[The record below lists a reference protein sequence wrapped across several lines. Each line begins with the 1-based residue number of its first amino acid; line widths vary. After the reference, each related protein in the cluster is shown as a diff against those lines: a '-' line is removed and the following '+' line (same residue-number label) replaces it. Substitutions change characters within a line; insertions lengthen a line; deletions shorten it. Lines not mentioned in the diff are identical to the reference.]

1 MTQLLS
7 LSRSARLAGV
17 TRAEI
22 QGRIRRGEL
31 TTFEGEIAV
40 SDLLRVFPQVSLDN
54 DDALERVQRIKAA
67 ALPRSHEAD
76 TVLPSPEVLLSRLK
90 GMSEALAARVLDLDA
105 AHALLDEVAA
115 RINQLVQQASPSP
128 MTPPL
133 PNPPPPGG
141 RGQEEPP
148 LVTPLPREGAGGPDG
163 QVPQHALLA
172 GIQELADWLAQR
184 RQALRERT
192 VPDRKAQVLAKDSLL
207 RLMAAS
213 VKIIPSG
220 RDFFVEG
227 NESILEASVRAGLHL
242 AYGCASGNCG
252 SCKARVVSG
261 EVRQIREHDYP
272 LSGREREM
280 GYILTCSNTAVT
292 DLVLEAAEAL
302 SVDDLPRQE
311 IRATLRAR
319 ERLGED
325 LMSLHLQTPR
335 TQTLR
340 FMAGQRALL
349 RLEDGSSAEL
359 PIASCP
365 CDARNLH
372 FLVRR
377 RPGSP
382 FAAALFGDQVRP
394 GDLILI
400 EGPLGRFV
408 LDETTSAPAVFI
420 AFGAGIAPMRSLIE
434 HGLSRDSIE
443 AFHLYWL
450 APGDDALLGQEPG
463 RWCRALRDALDNFTV
478 SLLPDTG
485 PPELLER
492 LLTDHPDPASRRF
505 YLAGPADR
513 IEPLGL
519 ALREHGVPEQRLS
532 LEVLDD

>member
-22 QGRIRRGEL
+22 QRRIRRGEL

-76 TVLPSPEVLLSRLK
+76 TVLPSPEVLVARLK
-90 GMSEALAARVLDLDA
+90 GMSEALAAKITALDA
-105 AHALLDEVAA
+105 AHGLLDEVAV
-115 RINQLVQQASPSP
+115 R
-128 MTPPL
+128 L
-133 PNPPPPGG
+133 PK
-141 RGQEEPP
+141 
-148 LVTPLPREGAGGPDG
+148 LG
-163 QVPQHALLA
+163 QVTTLPALVA
-172 GIQELADWLAQR
+172 GIQELADWLAQN
-184 RQALRERT
+184 RQTLTERT
-192 VPDRKAQVLAKDSLL
+192 TLDDQAQVLAKDSLL
-207 RLMAAS
+207 RLMAAN
-213 VKIIPSG
+213 VKVIPSG

-252 SCKARVVSG
+252 ACKARVISG
-261 EVRQIREHDYP
+261 EVRKIRDHDYP
-272 LSGREREM
+272 LSAREREM
-280 GYILTCSNTAVT
+280 GYMLACSNTAVT

-311 IRATLRAR
+311 IRATLRAK
-319 ERLGED
+319 ELLGPD

-349 RLEDGSSAEL
+349 RLEDGAAAEL

-365 CDARNLH
+365 CDARNLR

-377 RPGSP
+377 RPGNA

-394 GDLILI
+394 GQLILLD
-400 EGPLGRFV
+400 GPSGRFV

-434 HGLSRDSIE
+434 HGLSLDAIE
-443 AFHLYWL
+443 AFHLYWQAL
-450 APGDDALLGQEPG
+450 DDAALLAQEPG
-463 RWCRALRDALDNFTV
+463 RWCRALQDALDNFTLTLV
-478 SLLPDTG
+478 PERDPSDLLA
-485 PPELLER
+485 R
-492 LLTDHPDPASRRF
+492 LLTDHPEPASRRF
-505 YLAGPADR
+505 YLAGPAGS
-513 IEPLGL
+513 IEPLAT
-519 ALREHGVPEQRLS
+519 ALRERGVPEQRLS
-532 LEVLDD
+532 LEALDE

>member
-22 QGRIRRGEL
+22 QRRIRRGEL

-76 TVLPSPEVLLSRLK
+76 TMLPSPEVLVTRLK
-90 GMSEALAARVLDLDA
+90 GMGEALATKITALDA
-105 AHALLDEVAA
+105 AHALLDEVTV
-115 RINQLVQQASPSP
+115 RLTNL
-128 MTPPL
+128 
-133 PNPPPPGG
+133 G
-141 RGQEEPP
+141 RVATQP
-148 LVTPLPREGAGGPDG
+148 
-163 QVPQHALLA
+163 ALAA
-172 GIQELADWLAQR
+172 GIQELADWLAQN
-184 RQALRERT
+184 RQTLAERT
-192 VPDRKAQVLAKDSLL
+192 TLNDQAQVLAKDHLL
-207 RLMAAS
+207 RLMAAN
-213 VKIIPSG
+213 VKVIPSG

-252 SCKARVVSG
+252 ACKARVVSG
-261 EVRQIREHDYP
+261 EVRKIRDHDYP
-272 LSGREREM
+272 LSARERDL
-280 GYILTCSNTAVT
+280 GYMLACSNTAVT

-311 IRATLRAR
+311 IRATLRAK
-319 ERLGED
+319 ELLGPD

-349 RLEDGSSAEL
+349 RLEDGAAAEL

-365 CDARNLH
+365 CDARNLR
-372 FLVRR
+372 FLIRR
-377 RPGSP
+377 RPGNA

-394 GDLILI
+394 GHLLLL
-400 EGPLGRFV
+400 EGPSGRFV
-408 LDETTSAPAVFI
+408 LDETTPAPAVFI
-420 AFGAGIAPMRSLIE
+420 AFGAAIAPMRSLIE
-434 HGLSRDSIE
+434 HGLSLDGIE
-443 AFHLYWL
+443 AFHLYWQAL
-450 APGDDALLGQEPG
+450 GDEALLSQEPG
-463 RWCRALRDALDNFTV
+463 RWCRALQDALDNFTLTLV
-478 SLLPDTG
+478 PAGNAS
-485 PPELLER
+485 ELLER
-492 LLTDHPDPASRRF
+492 LLTDHPDPTSRRF
-505 YLAGPADR
+505 YLAGPAGS
-513 IEPLGL
+513 IEPLAA
-519 ALREHGVPEQRLS
+519 ALRARGVPEQRLS

>member
-22 QGRIRRGEL
+22 QRRIRRGEL

-76 TVLPSPEVLLSRLK
+76 TVLPSPEVLVSRLK
-90 GMSEALAARVLDLDA
+90 GMSEALAAKVTALEA
-105 AHALLDEVAA
+105 AQALLDEVAV
-115 RINQLVQQASPSP
+115 RLTNLEQVASQP
-128 MTPPL
+128 
-133 PNPPPPGG
+133 
-141 RGQEEPP
+141 
-148 LVTPLPREGAGGPDG
+148 
-163 QVPQHALLA
+163 ALLA
-172 GIQELADWLAQR
+172 GIQELADWLAQN

-192 VPDRKAQVLAKDSLL
+192 TLDRKAQVLARDSLL

-213 VKIIPSG
+213 VKVIPSG
-220 RDFFVEG
+220 RDFLVEG

-252 SCKARVVSG
+252 SCKARVISG
-261 EVRQIREHDYP
+261 EVRKIREHDYP
-272 LSGREREM
+272 LSGREKEM
-280 GYILTCSNTAVT
+280 GYVLTCANTAVT

-319 ERLGED
+319 ELLSPD

-335 TQTLR
+335 TQSLR

-349 RLEDGSSAEL
+349 RLEDRSTAEL

-408 LDETTSAPAVFI
+408 LDETTPAPAVFV

-434 HGLSRDSIE
+434 HGLSLDSIE
-443 AFHLYWL
+443 AFHLYWQ
-450 APGDDALLGQEPG
+450 ASGDDALLGQEPG
-463 RWCRALRDALDNFTV
+463 RWCRALQDALDNFRLT
-478 SLLPDTG
+478 LLPDAG
-485 PPELLER
+485 LPEVRER
-492 LLTDHPDPASRRF
+492 LLTDHPKPASRRF
-505 YLAGPADR
+505 YLAGPAGS
-513 IEPLGL
+513 IEPLAA
-519 ALREHGVPEQRLS
+519 ALRERGVPEQRLS

>member
-22 QGRIRRGEL
+22 QRRIRRGEL

-76 TVLPSPEVLLSRLK
+76 TVLPSPEVLVSRLK
-90 GMSEALAARVLDLDA
+90 GMSEALAAKVSALDA

-115 RINQLVQQASPSP
+115 RLTQL
-128 MTPPL
+128 
-133 PNPPPPGG
+133 
-141 RGQEEPP
+141 GQETARPA
-148 LVTPLPREGAGGPDG
+148 LPAE
-163 QVPQHALLA
+163 
-172 GIQELADWLAQR
+172 IQELADWLAQR
-184 RQALRERT
+184 RQALTERT
-192 VPDRKAQVLAKDSLL
+192 ALDRKAQVLAKDSLL
-207 RLMAAS
+207 RLMAAN
-213 VKIIPSG
+213 VKVIPSG

-242 AYGCASGNCG
+242 AHGCASGNCG

-261 EVRQIREHDYP
+261 EIRKILDHDYP
-272 LSGREREM
+272 LSAREREM
-280 GYILTCSNTAVT
+280 GYMLACSNTAVT

-311 IRATLRAR
+311 IRATLRGK
-319 ERLGED
+319 ELLGPD

-349 RLEDGSSAEL
+349 RLEDGAAAEL

-382 FAAALFGDQVRP
+382 FAAALFGDEVRP
-394 GDLILI
+394 GDLILV

-408 LDETTSAPAVFI
+408 LDETTPVPAVFV

-434 HGLSRDSIE
+434 HGLSLDTIE

-463 RWCRALRDALDNFTV
+463 RWCRALRDALDNFTLTLV
-478 SLLPDTG
+478 PDRDPSDLLDQ
-485 PPELLER
+485 
-492 LLTDHPDPASRRF
+492 LLTDHPDPTSRRF
-505 YLAGPADR
+505 YLAGPAGS
-513 IEPLGL
+513 IEPLAA
-519 ALREHGVPEQRLS
+519 ALRERGVPEQRLS
-532 LEVLDD
+532 LEALDE